1 MWRGVVQAEL
11 CIYSSLKR
19 LPVAR
24 TASLMLPDFLEFYGV
39 RRSAAI
45 RRGIAAAFLH
55 TKRIA
60 VASGSPRVTNR
71 ALYFTFNNDGYI
83 LSWSV
88 VDELSHEK
96 CYSFLI
102 WYNGRSSILFYFVL
116 AFHEW
121 RNFID
126 LRFALNKL
134 PSMLKE
140 KVLQCDTM
148 DWEIEYFIYTRFTV
162 FEQSWRNFISDLL
175 LSVNY
180 LRQGVVY
187 DFI

>member
-96 CYSFLI
+96 CYSFLM
-102 WYNGRSSILFYFVL
+102 WYNGRSSILLCTRFTNGEIL
-116 AFHEW
+116 SIW
-121 RNFID
+121 D
-126 LRFALNKL
+126 LLLINYLR
-134 PSMLKE
+134 STE

-148 DWEIEYFIYTRFTV
+148 GWEIEYFIYTRFTV

>member
-1 MWRGVVQAEL
+1 MRKATTANERGRQTERKRYYNASRCGVVQAEL

-83 LSWSV
+83 LS
-88 VDELSHEK
+88 
-96 CYSFLI
+96 
-102 WYNGRSSILFYFVL
+102 
-116 AFHEW
+116 
-121 RNFID
+121 
-126 LRFALNKL
+126 
-134 PSMLKE
+134 
-140 KVLQCDTM
+140 
-148 DWEIEYFIYTRFTV
+148 
-162 FEQSWRNFISDLL
+162 
-175 LSVNY
+175 
-180 LRQGVVY
+180 
-187 DFI
+187 

>member
-1 MWRGVVQAEL
+1 MG
-11 CIYSSLKR
+11 
-19 LPVAR
+19 
-24 TASLMLPDFLEFYGV
+24 D
-39 RRSAAI
+39 
-45 RRGIAAAFLH
+45 
-55 TKRIA
+55 
-60 VASGSPRVTNR
+60 RVF
-71 ALYFTFNNDGYI
+71 YFTLY
-83 LSWSV
+83 
-88 VDELSHEK
+88 
-96 CYSFLI
+96 
-102 WYNGRSSILFYFVL
+102 

-140 KVLQCDTM
+140 KVVVLQCDTM
-148 DWEIEYFIYTRFTV
+148 GWEIEYFIYTRFTV